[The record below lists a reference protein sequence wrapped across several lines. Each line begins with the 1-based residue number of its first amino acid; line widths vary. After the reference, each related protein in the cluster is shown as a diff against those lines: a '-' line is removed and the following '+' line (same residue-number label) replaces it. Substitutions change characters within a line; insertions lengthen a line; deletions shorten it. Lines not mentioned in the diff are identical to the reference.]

1 MKAMFDPVALTSII
15 RELLAQ
21 DPGDAL
27 CDACLALACSV
38 SLLEARSEATRL
50 AKADS
55 AFVRGESTP
64 CSSCGRA
71 TAATAVVR
79 PTPE

>member
-1 MKAMFDPVALTSII
+1 MFDPVALTSII

-21 DPGDAL
+21 GPGEAL

-38 SLLEARSEATRL
+38 SLLEARSEVTRL
-50 AKADS
+50 AKTDS

-64 CSSCGRA
+64 CSSCCRA
-71 TAATAVVR
+71 TSATAFVP
-79 PTPE
+79 PTPD